1 MSKIYQNGLLFK
13 SVRNNNLLLNGNFN
27 IWQRGPSFTSTGYTA
42 DRWYAAIN
50 GSASIVK
57 KGSEGILDN
66 NTYCLRIRTL
76 ATNSSVIISQTIE
89 TLNLEP
95 LRGDVVTF
103 SFYARI
109 PTTTDLTNNWTDNI
123 YACCNYSTSI
133 DDIITNKTL
142 IETSVINQ
150 SVSNP
155 SSWIKYYVTFTIP
168 NDARTLSVE
177 IRPSNTSTL
186 PLNSILDISQI
197 KLEQGSSAT
206 SFHDLTNTE
215 ELAQCKRY
223 FQTTEIDQ
231 DLSLSGSGRF
241 ATTLHLPSQL
251 RTNNPT
257 ISVVSNKDKG
267 ITNKAIS
274 VGTTKSSLRIIGQ
287 SSSISTNIAN
297 IINIDNEIIPISLPG
312 VPTNIQATRVAD
324 SGTINLTWVAPSSN
338 GSDISSYYVFYKTND
353 KTNIDP
359 YYNYVSS
366 SMSFDG
372 QNNSTAFID
381 SSPPVSG
388 LVPGTEAFNNYW
400 KTNSTGPI
408 ISTSQ
413 SKMGLSSLYLN
424 GSTNLISTNY
434 DIPAPSAAVSN
445 KQRFAFPGDFTIEM
459 WIRYSSIDV
468 SNIMGIVDNSN
479 GDASANIANPGWA
492 IYKNVAG
499 NLVFYQQWTGELLSI
514 SWSPI
519 VDTWYHIAITR
530 SGTTIRGF
538 INGTVSGTTA
548 SYGTSFSS
556 LGLQI
561 GKVTRPTPFYHTGFI
576 DDFRITKDICRYTS
590 SFSPGSIPNPND
602 ISISSINKLISSST
616 TAQISGLSD
625 YSPYLIQVSATNALG
640 DGSLSQEIAV
650 GPIFSVPDAPTSL
663 SVSWTGT
670 YQLVSWIAPSNNGGS
685 PIIRYELQRDIIN
698 TFSNPIAYAYTTDIA
713 SYIGNIY
720 TSISKNTYYYRI
732 RAINIAG
739 NSSYSSTYSLSTSSP
754 SAPPSAPVTTSLN
767 SSVLLTW
774 KPSISDNGDR
784 IISYQIEHSASSSFT
799 SSLMVSAGNTTSA
812 TITGLTNGSI
822 RYFRVRAVNNMGL
835 GAFSNYSSSTPLAP
849 LSVPGA
855 PTNFSSS
862 WTTRTADTYPSISA
876 LSTWTDP
883 ISNGGSPIQ
892 SFIIE
897 TATNTEFTQ
906 NVSSPPIDTLSYL
919 QTISHP
925 ITPTGNSV
933 YYIRARAK
941 NLVGTGPNSSTYALS
956 GLIPSTML
964 APIASPGNGLVSLS
978 WSPPSKNGSIISSYI
993 IDRSTTTNF
1002 ASVTSNT
1009 VTNTSPGVNNV
1020 SITGLTNGST
1030 YYFKIKAINI
1040 TGTGI
1045 ASAYSSALPSA
1056 PTAVPGI
1063 PLSFIM
1069 SRTSSTA
1076 ASIKYT
1082 PPINNGGSAITGY
1095 SFQYSTNSGLSSP
1108 TTLSLSGTP
1117 IITNISGLSNVV
1129 YYNRISAMNS
1139 IGSSSYSS
1147 IQSTPIFLTNP
1158 GIPTNVT
1165 LANTTFWKPP
1175 YAIGYGERAIS
1186 ISWTA
1191 PVNFGGL
1198 SPVYYTPYLST
1209 DNVNWADGCYFTG
1222 VSNMLR
1228 SPANTSPTCG
1238 AISATSGLFYGPRIK
1253 ANTTYYLKVKAQNS
1267 IQSSGILFSSTSATK
1282 SITTGA

>member
-1 MSKIYQNGLLFK
+1 MSQIYQNGLLFK

-27 IWQRGPSFTSTGYTA
+27 IWQRGTSFISTGYTA

-50 GSASIVK
+50 GSVNIVK
-57 KGSEGILDN
+57 KGSGGSLDN

-109 PTTTDLTNNWTDNI
+109 PTTDLTNNWTDNI

-133 DDIITNKTL
+133 DNIITNKTL

-155 SSWIKYYVTFTIP
+155 SSWIKYSATFTIP
-168 NDARTLSVE
+168 SNARTLSVE

-186 PLNSILDISQI
+186 PLNSVLDISQI

-215 ELAQCKRY
+215 ELSQCKRY

-241 ATTLHLPSQL
+241 ATTLHLPSEL
-251 RTNNPT
+251 RTNKPK
-257 ISVVSNKDKG
+257 ISVVSNNDRG

-274 VGTTKSSLRIIGQ
+274 VGTTKSSLQIIGQ
-287 SSSISTNIAN
+287 SSAISTNIAN
-297 IINIDNEIIPISLPG
+297 IINIDNEIIPVGLPG
-312 VPTNIQATRVAD
+312 VPTNIQATRVAN

-400 KTNSTGPI
+400 TTNSSGPI

-434 DIPAPSAAVSN
+434 DMPATYAAVSN
-445 KQRFAFPGDFTIEM
+445 KQRFAFPEDFTIEM

-602 ISISSINKLISSST
+602 ITISSINKLMFSST

-640 DGSLSQEIAV
+640 DGPLSEEIAV
-650 GPIFSVPDAPTSL
+650 GPVFSVPDAPTSL

-670 YQLVSWIAPSNNGGS
+670 SQLVSWVAPSNNGGS

-732 RAINIAG
+732 RAINLAG

-767 SSVLLTW
+767 SSVLLAW
-774 KPSISDNGDR
+774 NPAISDNGDR

-799 SSLMVSAGNTTSA
+799 SSVIVSAGNTTSA

-855 PTNFSSS
+855 PINFSSS
-862 WTTRTADTYPSISA
+862 WTTRTVDTYSSISA

-897 TATNTEFTQ
+897 TATNTGFTQ

-941 NLVGTGPNSSTYALS
+941 NVVGTGANSLTYALS

-978 WSPPSKNGSIISSYI
+978 WSPPLKNGSIISSYI

-1009 VTNTSPGVNNV
+1009 VTNTSPGINNV

-1056 PTAVPGI
+1056 PTTVPGI

-1076 ASIKYT
+1076 ASITYT

-1139 IGSSSYSS
+1139 VGSSSYSS

-1165 LANTTFWKPP
+1165 LANTT
-1175 YAIGYGERAIS
+1175 ALNGNSRAIS

-1191 PVNFGGL
+1191 PVSSGGL
-1198 SPVYYTPYLST
+1198 SSLYYTPYISE
-1209 DNVNWADGCYFTG
+1209 DNVYWNDGCIFKTQKY
-1222 VSNMLR
+1222 VRIPNHSYPN
-1228 SPANTSPTCG
+1228 CG
-1238 AISATSGLFYGPRIK
+1238 TAISTTSAVFYGVLPNK
-1253 ANTTYYLKVKAQNS
+1253 TYYFKVKAQDS
-1267 IQSSGILFSSTSATK
+1267 IQSSGILFSSTSDTK

>member
-27 IWQRGPSFTSTGYTA
+27 IWQRGTSFTSTGYTA

-50 GSASIVK
+50 GSVNIVK
-57 KGSEGILDN
+57 KGSGGLLDN
-66 NTYCLRIRTL
+66 NTYCLRIRTR

-95 LRGDVVTF
+95 LRGDVVTL

-109 PTTTDLTNNWTDNI
+109 PTTEITNNWTDNI

-155 SSWIKYYVTFTIP
+155 SSWIKYSVTFTIP
-168 NDARTLSVE
+168 TDARTLSVE

-186 PLNSILDISQI
+186 PLNSVLDISQI

-215 ELAQCKRY
+215 ELSQCKRY

-231 DLSLSGSGRF
+231 DLSLSIPGRF

-257 ISVVSNKDKG
+257 ISVVSNKDQG

-274 VGTTKSSLRIIGQ
+274 VGTTKNSLQIIGR
-287 SSSISTNIAN
+287 SSSTSTNIAN
-297 IINIDNEIIPISLPG
+297 IINIDNEIIPVGLPG
-312 VPTNIQATRVAD
+312 VPTNIQATRVAN

-400 KTNSTGPI
+400 TTNSSGPI

-434 DIPAPSAAVSN
+434 DIPAPYAAVSN
-445 KQRFAFPGDFTIEM
+445 KQRFAFPVDFTIEM
-459 WIRYSSIDV
+459 WIRYSSINV

-514 SWSPI
+514 PWSPI

-538 INGTVSGTTA
+538 INGTVSGTTT

-590 SFSPGSIPNPND
+590 SFSPASIPNPNN
-602 ISISSINKLISSST
+602 ISISSINKLIFSST

-640 DGSLSQEIAV
+640 DGSLSEEIAV

-670 YQLVSWIAPSNNGGS
+670 SQLVSWVAPSNNGGS

-698 TFSNPIAYAYTTDIA
+698 TFSNPTLYADTKDNIS

-720 TSISKNTYYYRI
+720 TSISNNTYYYRV
-732 RAINIAG
+732 RAINVAG

-774 KPSISDNGDR
+774 KPAISDNGDR

-799 SSLMVSAGNTTSA
+799 SSLIVSAGNTTSA

-835 GAFSNYSSSTPLAP
+835 GAFSNYSSATPLAP

-862 WTTRTADTYPSISA
+862 WTARTVDTYSSISA

-897 TATNTEFTQ
+897 TATNTGFTQ

-941 NLVGTGPNSSTYALS
+941 NLVGTGPNSLTYALS

-978 WSPPSKNGSIISSYI
+978 WSPPLKNGSIISSYI

-1030 YYFKIKAINI
+1030 YYFRIKAINI

-1056 PTAVPGI
+1056 PTTVPGI
-1063 PLSFIM
+1063 PQSFIM

-1076 ASIKYT
+1076 ASITYT

-1139 IGSSSYSS
+1139 VGSSSYSS

-1165 LANTTFWKPP
+1165 LANTT
-1175 YAIGYGERAIS
+1175 YGNNRAIS

-1191 PVNFGGL
+1191 PVSSGGL
-1198 SPVYYTPYLST
+1198 SSLYYTPYISV
-1209 DNVNWADGCYFTG
+1209 DNVNFYDGCIVRTT
-1222 VSNMLR
+1222 SLIR
-1228 SPANTSPTCG
+1228 SPAHSYPTCG
-1238 AISATSGLFYGPRIK
+1238 AISATSGLFYGGGMFS
-1253 ANTTYYLKVKAQNS
+1253 NTTYYFKVKAQDS
-1267 IQSSGILFSSTSATK
+1267 VQSSGILFSSTSDTK
-1282 SITTGA
+1282 SILTGA

>member
-1 MSKIYQNGLLFK
+1 M
-13 SVRNNNLLLNGNFN
+13 
-27 IWQRGPSFTSTGYTA
+27 
-42 DRWYAAIN
+42 AAIN
-50 GSASIVK
+50 FPNSPTQGDTFTANDKTWVYLDGKWAFQTGETPLPVSVASPTSGQFLKWNGTAWVNDTIDLGADTAGSFVASLVA
-57 KGSEGILDN
+57 GTGV
-66 NTYCLRIRTL
+66 TL
-76 ATNSSVIISQTIE
+76 ANNSGEASTPTVTVDTTVIAPLASPTFTGTVSGVTKTMVGLSNVDNTTDANKPVSTAQQTALDLKAPIASPTFTGTVTVPTPIGNTDASTKAYVDSTASTTASNASTALTNHDADTTNIHGIVDTSILV
-89 TLNLEP
+89 
-95 LRGDVVTF
+95 
-103 SFYARI
+103 
-109 PTTTDLTNNWTDNI
+109 TTTGTQTL
-123 YACCNYSTSI
+123 
-133 DDIITNKTL
+133 TNKT
-142 IETSVINQ
+142 ITSPAGLAKGDVGLGNVDNT
-150 SVSNP
+150 SDANKPVSTAGQTALDLKSNLASP
-155 SSWIKYYVTFTIP
+155 TFTGTVTA
-168 NDARTLSVE
+168 N
-177 IRPSNTSTL
+177 
-186 PLNSILDISQI
+186 
-197 KLEQGSSAT
+197 
-206 SFHDLTNTE
+206 DLT
-215 ELAQCKRY
+215 
-223 FQTTEIDQ
+223 
-231 DLSLSGSGRF
+231 
-241 ATTLHLPSQL
+241 
-251 RTNNPT
+251 
-257 ISVVSNKDKG
+257 
-267 ITNKAIS
+267 
-274 VGTTKSSLRIIGQ
+274 
-287 SSSISTNIAN
+287 
-297 IINIDNEIIPISLPG
+297 
-312 VPTNIQATRVAD
+312 
-324 SGTINLTWVAPSSN
+324 
-338 GSDISSYYVFYKTND
+338 
-353 KTNIDP
+353 
-359 YYNYVSS
+359 
-366 SMSFDG
+366 
-372 QNNSTAFID
+372 
-381 SSPPVSG
+381 VSG
-388 LVPGTEAFNNYW
+388 
-400 KTNSTGPI
+400 
-408 ISTSQ
+408 
-413 SKMGLSSLYLN
+413 
-424 GSTNLISTNY
+424 NL
-434 DIPAPSAAVSN
+434 
-445 KQRFAFPGDFTIEM
+445 
-459 WIRYSSIDV
+459 
-468 SNIMGIVDNSN
+468 
-479 GDASANIANPGWA
+479 
-492 IYKNVAG
+492 
-499 NLVFYQQWTGELLSI
+499 
-514 SWSPI
+514 
-519 VDTWYHIAITR
+519 
-530 SGTTIRGF
+530 
-538 INGTVSGTTA
+538 TVSGTTT